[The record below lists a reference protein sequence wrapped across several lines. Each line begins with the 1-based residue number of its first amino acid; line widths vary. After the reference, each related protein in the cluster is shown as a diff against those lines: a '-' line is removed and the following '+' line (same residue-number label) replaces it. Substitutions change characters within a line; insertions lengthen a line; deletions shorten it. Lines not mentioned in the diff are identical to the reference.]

1 MTAFSQCPCGGQRPF
16 LSCCE
21 PYLSGQK
28 AAPTAEA
35 LMRSRYTAYCTR
47 NIDYLL
53 ATHHPTQRRFG
64 DRAALSKSMKSTTW
78 LGLTILATQQGQP
91 TDEVGMVEFVAR
103 FQADQL
109 NQIHERSRFQKQKG
123 VWFYL
128 DGEHLPPVE
137 PKRNAPCWCG
147 SGKKYK
153 QCHGQPS
160 R

>member
-1 MTAFSQCPCGGQRPF
+1 MTAFTQCPCGSQQPF

-28 AAPTAEA
+28 PAPTAEA
-35 LMRSRYTAYCTR
+35 LMRSRYTAYVR
-47 NIDYLL
+47 QNIDYLM
-53 ATHHPTQRRFG
+53 ATHHPTQRRLS
-64 DRAALSKSMKSTTW
+64 DRTTLRKSMQSTTW
-78 LGLTILATQQGQP
+78 LGLTILAAQQGQA
-91 TDEVGMVEFVAR
+91 TDETGVVEFVAR
-103 FQADQL
+103 FQAEQPG
-109 NQIHERSRFQKQKG
+109 QIHERSRFQKQKG

-137 PKRNAPCWCG
+137 PKRNEPCWCG

-153 QCHGQPS
+153 QCHGKTP